1 MILVF
6 GSLNA
11 DLFFNVNNLPKKGET
26 VLCSKY
32 KFQPGGKGANQAV
45 AAASLGGHVEMIGS
59 VGTDIFANPVI
70 NALQNSN
77 VGVSG
82 IIQRQVTTGT
92 ACVMVENEGE
102 NQIVVA
108 SGANLK
114 TTSDQVTDTQLNED
128 TTLVLQMEVPIA
140 EIRKVIFRARK
151 AGCRIVLN
159 LAPAL
164 KVDDD
169 VLKLCDYLI
178 LNAGEA
184 KVLAGK
190 KESAENYAREFFE
203 KYDVEAIVT
212 LGEQGAVLANGSGVY
227 RTKALDLKPVDTVG
241 AGDAFVGVFA
251 ACLSIGKSSLSA
263 LSFASV
269 AGGLTCLAEGAQP
282 SLLSS
287 QEIERNM
294 ERLPPPELI
303 KQWT

>member
-128 TTLVLQMEVPIA
+128 TILVLQMEVPIA

-164 KVDDD
+164 KLDDD

-184 KVLAGK
+184 KILAGK
-190 KESAENYAREFFE
+190 KGSAKNYAREFFE
-203 KYDVEAIVT
+203 KYDAETIVT
-212 LGEQGAVLANGSGVY
+212 LGDEGAVLANGSGVY
-227 RTKALDLKPVDTVG
+227 RTKALDLKPLDTVG

-269 AGGLTCLAEGAQP
+269 AGGLTCLAEGAQT

>member
-1 MILVF
+1 
-6 GSLNA
+6 
-11 DLFFNVNNLPKKGET
+11 
-26 VLCSKY
+26 
-32 KFQPGGKGANQAV
+32 
-45 AAASLGGHVEMIGS
+45 
-59 VGTDIFANPVI
+59 
-70 NALQNSN
+70 
-77 VGVSG
+77 
-82 IIQRQVTTGT
+82 
-92 ACVMVENEGE
+92 MVENGGE

-114 TTSDQVTDTQLNED
+114 TTSDQIIDTQLNEG
-128 TTLVLQMEVPIA
+128 TILVLQMEVPIC

-178 LNAGEA
+178 LNSGEA
-184 KVLAGK
+184 KALAEK
-190 KESAENYAREFFE
+190 KELAENYAREFFG
-203 KYDVEAIVT
+203 KYNAEAIVT
-212 LGEQGAVLANGSGVY
+212 LGDQGAVLANGSGVY

-251 ACLSIGKSSLSA
+251 ASLSIGKSSLSA
-263 LSFASV
+263 LSSASV
-269 AGGLTCLAEGAQP
+269 AGGLTCLAEGAQT

-294 ERLPPPELI
+294 ERLPPPEI
-303 KQWT
+303 IG

>member
-11 DLFFNVNNLPKKGET
+11 DLFFNVNNLPKRGET
-26 VLCSKY
+26 VLCSEY

-59 VGTDIFANPVI
+59 VGDDIFANPVI
-70 NALQNSN
+70 DTLQKSN

-82 IIQRQVTTGT
+82 IIQRQGNTGT
-92 ACVMVENEGE
+92 ACVMVENGGE

-114 TTSDQVTDTQLNED
+114 TTSDQVSDAQLNED
-128 TTLVLQMEVPIA
+128 TILVLQMEVPIC

-184 KVLAGK
+184 KVLAGRE
-190 KESAENYAREFFE
+190 ESAENMPSHF
-203 KYDVEAIVT
+203 
-212 LGEQGAVLANGSGVY
+212 
-227 RTKALDLKPVDTVG
+227 LKNMMR
-241 AGDAFVGVFA
+241 
-251 ACLSIGKSSLSA
+251 K
-263 LSFASV
+263 
-269 AGGLTCLAEGAQP
+269 
-282 SLLSS
+282 LL
-287 QEIERNM
+287 
-294 ERLPPPELI
+294 LH
-303 KQWT
+303 

>member
-11 DLFFNVNNLPKKGET
+11 DLFFNVNNLPKRGET
-26 VLCSKY
+26 VLCSEY

-59 VGTDIFANPVI
+59 VGDDTFANPVI
-70 NALQNSN
+70 DTLQKSN
-77 VGVSG
+77 VGVNG
-82 IIQRQVTTGT
+82 IIQRQGNTGT
-92 ACVMVENEGE
+92 ACVMVENGGG

-114 TTSDQVTDTQLNED
+114 TTSDQIIDTQLNEG
-128 TTLVLQMEVPIA
+128 TILVLQMEVPIC

-178 LNAGEA
+178 LNLGEA
-184 KVLAGK
+184 KALAGRG
-190 KESAENYAREFFE
+190 ESAEKYATAFFE
-203 KYDVEAIVT
+203 KYDAEAIVT
-212 LGEQGAVLANGSGVY
+212 LGDEGAVLANGNGVY
-227 RTKALDLKPVDTVG
+227 RTKALDLKPIDTVG

-251 ACLSIGKSSLSA
+251 ASLSIGKSSLSA
-263 LSFASV
+263 LSFACV
-269 AGGLTCLAEGAQP
+269 AGGLTCLTEGAQT

-294 ERLPPPELI
+294 ERLAPPELI
-303 KQWT
+303 E

>member
-11 DLFFNVNNLPKKGET
+11 DLFFNVNNLPKRGET
-26 VLCSKY
+26 VLCSEY

-59 VGTDIFANPVI
+59 VGDDIFANPVI
-70 NALQNSN
+70 DTLQKSN

-82 IIQRQVTTGT
+82 IIQRQGNTGT
-92 ACVMVENEGE
+92 ACVMVENGGE

-114 TTSDQVTDTQLNED
+114 TTSDQVSDAQLNEN
-128 TTLVLQMEVPIA
+128 TILILQMEVPIA
-140 EIRKVIFRARK
+140 EIRKVICRARN
-151 AGCRIVLN
+151 AGCRIILN

-184 KVLAGK
+184 KVLAGRE
-190 KESAENYAREFFE
+190 ESAEKYATAFFE
-203 KYDVEAIVT
+203 KYDAEAIVT
-212 LGEQGAVLANGSGVY
+212 LGDEGAVLANGSGVY
-227 RTKALDLKPVDTVG
+227 RTKALDLKPIDTVG

-263 LSFASV
+263 LSSASV
-269 AGGLTCLAEGAQP
+269 AGGLTCLAEGAQT

-287 QEIERNM
+287 QEIDRNM
-294 ERLPPPELI
+294 ERLSPPELI
-303 KQWT
+303 E

>member
-26 VLCSKY
+26 VLCSES

-59 VGTDIFANPVI
+59 VGNDVFARPVI
-70 NALQNSN
+70 DALQNSN

-92 ACVMVENEGE
+92 ACVMVENQGE

-114 TTSDQVTDTQLNED
+114 TTSDQVSDAQLNED
-128 TTLVLQMEVPIA
+128 TILILQMEVPIA
-140 EIRKVIFRARK
+140 EIRKVICRARN
-151 AGCRIVLN
+151 AGCKIILN

-190 KESAENYAREFFE
+190 EESAENYARAFFE
-203 KYDVEAIVT
+203 KYDLEAIVT
-212 LGEQGAVLANGSGVY
+212 LGDEGAVLANGSGVY
-227 RTKALDLKPVDTVG
+227 RTKALDLKPIATVG

-251 ACLSIGKSSLSA
+251 ACVSIGKSSLSA
-263 LSFASV
+263 LSFACV
-269 AGGLTCLAEGAQP
+269 AGGLTCLAEGAQT

-287 QEIERNM
+287 EEIERNM
-294 ERLPPPELI
+294 ERLSPPELI
-303 KQWT
+303 E

>member
-26 VLCSKY
+26 VLCSEY

-59 VGTDIFANPVI
+59 VGNDIFASPVI
-70 NALQNSN
+70 DALQNSN

-114 TTSDQVTDTQLNED
+114 TTSDQVSNAQLNED
-128 TTLVLQMEVPIA
+128 TILVLQMEVPIA
-140 EIRKVIFRARK
+140 EIRKVIFRARN
-151 AGCRIVLN
+151 AGCKIILN

-190 KESAENYAREFFE
+190 KELAENYARAFFD
-203 KYDVEAIVT
+203 KYDAEAIVT
-212 LGEQGAVLANGSGVY
+212 LGDEGAVLANGSGVY
-227 RTKALDLKPVDTVG
+227 RTKALDLKPIDTVG

-251 ACLSIGKSSLSA
+251 ACLSIGKGSLSA
-263 LSFASV
+263 LSFACV
-269 AGGLTCLAEGAQP
+269 AGGLTCLAEGAQT

-294 ERLPPPELI
+294 ERLSPPELI
-303 KQWT
+303 E